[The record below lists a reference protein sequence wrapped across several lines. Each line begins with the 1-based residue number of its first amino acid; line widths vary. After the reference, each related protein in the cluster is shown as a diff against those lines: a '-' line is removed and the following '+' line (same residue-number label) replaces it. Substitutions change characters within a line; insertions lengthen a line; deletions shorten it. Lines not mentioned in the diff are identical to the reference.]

1 VNPFRTAKRFVFP
14 LLGLWILLYASF
26 SLLKPPLLDGT
37 DSVTAEAAR
46 EMASTGDWI
55 IPQINGVRAPQ
66 TPPLLI
72 WMTAVSFRIFGVS
85 DATAR
90 LPLALCA
97 LALFALTL
105 IFGSRLF
112 LTPVAGFY
120 ATLILITSCGVFLF
134 AHLVFPVLLLTL
146 WLTLAMYCFWRS
158 LRHPTLPNSAA
169 FGATCALGFLSMGL
183 AGVVLPFGIVV
194 LFLFYSRNLRHLA
207 RWYPAAGIGLFLLIL
222 IPWMTLAYRSTP
234 NQSFLAPMH
243 SFAKPPVPL
252 FWAFVLIWI
261 APWFLFAFAA
271 LSRLSA
277 RVFSRDTAFDHVRD
291 HDQHA
296 LLLLVLWAG
305 FILALYTF
313 SSRQEHFALPALP
326 AIALLAARWLAADE
340 KHPSRAGRII
350 AWILFIGG
358 ILKGG
363 IMVFLAV
370 GVPAP
375 PPFRVL
381 RPPRPS
387 SGTDIATLLHLHSGH
402 RLFFGPITDL
412 TIAAMGAFRVPLLIA
427 AAAIAVGVTG
437 NLIFRLKGKIRLA
450 NCFIAGMMVFFLI
463 AAHLA
468 LNTFS
473 PVVSSAI
480 LAEAIKPEVAA
491 GDVIV
496 INGPYE
502 DASAL
507 PFYLERQVKLLSRR
521 PDALAPWSYAP
532 DAPPIFLDN
541 GALAALW
548 TSDTRVWVWT
558 PVTTPPSLPGESYVI
573 ARTGGREVLS
583 NQPNQGGAS
592 F

>member
-26 SLLKPPLLDGT
+26 SLLKPPLLDGP

-46 EMASTGDWI
+46 EMVSTGDWI
-55 IPQINGVRAPQ
+55 TPHINGVRAL
-66 TPPLLI
+66 PPPTWPFVI
-72 WMTAVSFRIFGVS
+72 WTTAVSFRAFGIS

-90 LPLALCA
+90 LPLAFCA

-105 IFGSRLF
+105 TFGSRLF

-120 ATLILITSCGVFLF
+120 AALILITSCGVFLF
-134 AHLVFPVLLLTL
+134 AHVLFPVMLLTL

-158 LRHPTLPNSAA
+158 LRHPTVLNAAA
-169 FGATCALGFLSMGL
+169 FGAACALGFLSMGP
-183 AGVVLPFGIVV
+183 AGVVLPVGIVV

-222 IPWMTLAYRSTP
+222 IPWMTLLYRATP
-234 NQSFLAPMH
+234 RQSFLAPIP
-243 SFAKPPVPL
+243 SFTKPPLLV

-261 APWFLFAFAA
+261 TPWFLFAFAA

-277 RVFSRDTAFDHVRD
+277 RLFTRDHVLD
-291 HDQHA
+291 HSLHHDQQA
-296 LLLLVLWAG
+296 LLLCVLWAG
-305 FILALYTF
+305 FTIALYTF
-313 SSRQEHFALPALP
+313 SSRQEYFPLPALP
-326 AIALLAARWLAADE
+326 AIALLAAQWFSVDE
-340 KHPSRAGRII
+340 KHPFGAGRII

-358 ILKGG
+358 ILKFAVL
-363 IMVFLAV
+363 VFLAV
-370 GVPAP
+370 RAPAP
-375 PPFRVL
+375 PPFPAYRE
-381 RPPRPS
+381 P
-387 SGTDIATLLHLHSGH
+387 DIAPLLHLHPGQH
-402 RLFFGPITDL
+402 RLFFGHITDL
-412 TIAAMGAFRVPLLIA
+412 TLASMGAFRVPLLIA
-427 AAAIAVGVTG
+427 AVAIAVGVTG
-437 NLIFRLKGKIRLA
+437 NLVFRLKGKARIA

-480 LAEAIKPEVAA
+480 LAEAIKPEVDA

-496 INGPYE
+496 INGPFE
-502 DASAL
+502 NASAL
-507 PFYLERQVKLLSRR
+507 PFYLERQVKILNRR
-521 PDALAPWSYAP
+521 PDILAPWSYAP
-532 DAPPIFLDN
+532 DAPPIFLDDA
-541 GALAALW
+541 ALAALW
-548 TSDTRVWVWT
+548 TSDTRVFLWT
-558 PVTTPPSLPGESYVI
+558 PDQNPPSLPGQSYLV
-573 ARTGGREVLS
+573 ARSGGREILS

>member
-1 VNPFRTAKRFVFP
+1 MNPFRTAKRFVFP
-14 LLGLWILLYASF
+14 LLGLWILLYGSF

-37 DSVTAEAAR
+37 DAVNAEAAR

-55 IPQINGVRAPQ
+55 ISHVNGVRAPQ

-72 WMTAVSFRIFGVS
+72 WMTAVSFRAFGVS

-97 LALFALTL
+97 LALFAIVLTL
-105 IFGSRLF
+105 GSRLF

-120 ATLILITSCGVFLF
+120 AALILITSCGIFLL

-158 LRHPTLPNSAA
+158 LRHPTLPTSAA
-169 FGATCALGFLSMGL
+169 FGAACALGFLSMGL

-222 IPWMTLAYRSTP
+222 IPWMTLAYRATP
-234 NQSFLAPMH
+234 AQSFLAPMR
-243 SFAKPPVPL
+243 SFAKPPLLL
-252 FWAFVLIWI
+252 FWTFVLIWI
-261 APWFLFAFAA
+261 TPWFLFAFTAIG
-271 LSRLSA
+271 RLSA
-277 RVFSRDTAFDHVRD
+277 RVFTRDHVLDHSVD
-291 HDQHA
+291 HDQQA
-296 LLLLVLWAG
+296 LLLCVLWAG
-305 FILALYTF
+305 FTIALYTF
-313 SSRQEHFALPALP
+313 SSRQEYFAIPALPAL
-326 AIALLAARWLAADE
+326 ALLAARWLSADE
-340 KHPSRAGRII
+340 KHPAETHSRKAGLII

-358 ILKGG
+358 ILKCVAL
-363 IMVFLAV
+363 VFLAV
-370 GVPAP
+370 RAPAAP
-375 PPFRVL
+375 PATAYHEP
-381 RPPRPS
+381 
-387 SGTDIATLLHLHSGH
+387 DIAPLLHLHQH
-402 RLFFGPITDL
+402 RFFFGAITDL
-412 TIAAMGAFRVPLLIA
+412 TLASMGAFRVPLLIA
-427 AAAIAVGVTG
+427 AAAIATGVTG
-437 NLIFRLKGKIRLA
+437 NLVFRLKGKIRLA
-450 NCFIAGMMVFFLI
+450 NCFIAGMMVTFLI

-473 PVVSSAI
+473 PVVSSAV
-480 LAEAIKPEVAA
+480 LAEAIKPEVDA

-507 PFYLERQVKLLSRR
+507 PFYLERQVHILDRR
-521 PDALAPWSYAP
+521 PDVLAPWSYAP
-532 DAPPIFLDN
+532 DSPPVFLDN
-541 GALAALW
+541 AALAALW
-548 TSDTRVWVWT
+548 TSDARVWVWT
-558 PVTTPPSLPGESYVI
+558 PTATPPSLPGQSYVI
-573 ARTGGREVLS
+573 ARTGGREILS